1 MKRLWTKNVDSITT
15 NFINYPYVYA
25 FLAVMLG
32 FLAGVCFP
40 RHDNSLVD
48 NFLRFCLIF
57 LAAGNCYF
65 LARTVCR
72 LRDGDSVSQRD
83 DLLGM
88 HLDQE

>member
-57 LAAGNCYF
+57 LAAGNCGTATQS
-65 LARTVCR
+65 LNATISWECILIKSESRT
-72 LRDGDSVSQRD
+72 
-83 DLLGM
+83 
-88 HLDQE
+88 